1 MSPRPA
7 AALLAIAAFILAGAG
22 PPAAP
27 PAAASISYQLG
38 PCFSACA
45 GYRFTV
51 NADGTGL
58 FEGESG
64 TALRGRHPFR
74 ITPAQ
79 FRIFAAALAPIRP
92 PRGDVSYDDP
102 AHCRGL
108 ITDEM
113 TAEVTW
119 RPARGRP
126 QRLLFYYGCEDPRN
140 AAVIVR
146 LREAPGL
153 LPIRAFIL
161 GHR

>member
-1 MSPRPA
+1 MSLRPA
-7 AALLAIAAFILAGAG
+7 AALLAFAAFALLG
-22 PPAAP
+22 AAP
-27 PAAASISYQLG
+27 PATASISYQLG
-38 PCFSACA
+38 PCFGSCA

-79 FRIFAAALAPIRP
+79 FRVFAAALAPIRP
-92 PRGDVSYDDP
+92 VRGDVSYDDP

-113 TAEVTW
+113 TAVVTW
-119 RPARGRP
+119 QPARGRP